1 MLRSFHERVRQHCR
15 RQGPWVLI
23 DQAVVSGGNF
33 LIGVLLARFLGPE
46 SFGAYVL
53 LQAVML
59 YLNSFQGALIFQ
71 PMLSAAPQLSGDE
84 RKRYLQGVFALQLVL
99 ATLLACIVLLFGLL
113 TAFLAG
119 LIPVLAFMKQAGAA
133 PLLALASAVL
143 AFQLQDWQRRY
154 CFVMENSRGALV
166 QDALN
171 YGIQVALFTFA
182 GLHGFLGVTEA
193 FWIVA
198 LGSTV
203 AFLMRWSSN
212 CLHPKFEHARAV
224 LRASWRS
231 GRDYLVAWQFQW
243 MGGQGVLVV
252 GAGMVGAEAAGGVRA
267 AQNIVGPVNILFQAM
282 ENVVPIAA
290 ARRYAS
296 DGLTGLSAYLWRITS
311 WGSAAL
317 LPVLLALSLWSET
330 LTRLLYGEVYVA
342 FSVLVIWH
350 AASVLLQFYLRQAF
364 FFLRTVQATGV
375 ILRAGVLMAISSV
388 LVAVLAVPHHHASG
402 VMMAFL
408 SGTAVALVYSGDAI
422 RRIALRPGAL
432 TAAGEIR

>member
-1 MLRSFHERVRQHCR
+1 MLRSLHERIRQHCR

-33 LIGVLLARFLGPE
+33 LIGILLARFLGPE

-71 PMLSAAPQLSGDE
+71 PMLSAAPQLSDE
-84 RKRYLQGVFALQLVL
+84 GRVHYLQGIFALQLILSAVMAGVVL
-99 ATLLACIVLLFGLL
+99 LLGLLAS
-113 TAFLAG
+113 FLAG
-119 LIPVLAFMKQAGAA
+119 LIPLLAFMNEAGAA

-154 CFVMENSRGALV
+154 CFVIENSRGALL
-166 QDALN
+166 QDVLN
-171 YGIQVALFTFA
+171 YAIQVGLFTFA
-182 GLHGFLGVTEA
+182 GLNGFLDVTGA

-198 LGSTV
+198 LGSAI
-203 AFLMRWSSN
+203 AFVVRWSRN
-212 CLHPKFEHARAV
+212 RLRPVFAHARAV
-224 LRASWRS
+224 LHASWRS
-231 GRDYLVAWQFQW
+231 GRDYLIAWQFQW

-267 AQNIVGPVNILFQAM
+267 AQNIVGPVNIFFQAM

-296 DGLTGLSAYLWRITS
+296 DGLTGLLAYLWRITG

-317 LPVLLALSLWSET
+317 LPVLLALSLWSEA

-375 ILRAGVLMAISSV
+375 ILRAGILMAISSV
-388 LVAVLAVPHHHASG
+388 LVALVAVPDRHASG
-402 VMMAFL
+402 VMMALL
-408 SGTAVALVYSGDAI
+408 SGTAVALVYSADAI
-422 RRIALRPGAL
+422 RRIVLSLGEL
-432 TAAGEIR
+432 NAAGEAR